1 MDQRTR
7 ANIALFWRMLPKEVR
22 RNLFVKEDLCEV
34 NVYLLVPEDSLLRD
48 VDHAHELTLAE
59 ARYCTGFDFFPIS
72 ARHIGRGSTE
82 VLLRGALRFVPVQSE
97 R

>member
-7 ANIALFWRMLPKEVR
+7 ANIALFWRMLPQEVR

-34 NVYLLVPEDSLLRD
+34 NVYVLVPKNSLLRD

-72 ARHIGRGSTE
+72 ARHIERGSTKT
-82 VLLRGALRFVPVQSE
+82 LLRGVLRFVPTESE